1 MGIGID
7 DIMAAHGIS
16 SLAGGGGGRFV
27 SKTARV
33 SSVAETASVTIP
45 VSLEYN
51 PERDM
56 LVAFQNTVFMQVG
69 LDYRLSDNK
78 LSIQKLT
85 DAWEKDTNLDFIV
98 LKNMKASFPTY
109 DGTLIKNG
117 SITEAKL
124 SAEVRNRLTASADFN
139 GVLARVD
146 DVEEKALAMR
156 EAAANAMLQV
166 EASDLV
172 ASGTNFGGNGTFTF
186 GVTYHTAQTTTNNI
200 LDVGNSIL
208 TGKVLATN
216 VFKVGER
223 VTLYDDTQVEVV
235 TVTKASATEL
245 EVTPLTKS
253 FKSGTVI
260 ARSTFNRLA
269 AGGGFEF
276 PKWNNVGVKTA
287 HARMTIGTTDE
298 CILWLT
304 VHKDLTATLK
314 ATFAGGAETTV
325 AGEQVR
331 AIAGTNDVVLQYLV
345 TNPTAAALSLDLTL
359 TRASATAT
367 GKLVKFLGG
376 IG

>member
-7 DIMAAHGIS
+7 DIMAAHGIN

-325 AGEQVR
+325 VGERVR
-331 AIAGTNDVVLQYLV
+331 TIAGTNDVVLQYLV

-359 TRASATAT
+359 TRASATET

>member
-45 VSLEYN
+45 VSLEFN
-51 PERDM
+51 PDRDM

-78 LSIQKLT
+78 LSIQKLS

-124 SAEVRNRLTASADFN
+124 SAEVRNRLTASADFD

-216 VFKVGER
+216 VFKVGEK

-253 FKSGTVI
+253 FKSGTVV

-304 VHKDLTATLK
+304 LHKDLTPTLK
-314 ATFAGGAETTV
+314 ATFVGGTETV
-325 AGEQVR
+325 IAGEQVR
-331 AIAGTNDVVLQYLV
+331 AIAGTNDIVMQYLV
-345 TNPTAAALSLDLTL
+345 TNPTAAGLSLDLTV

-367 GKLVKFLGG
+367 EKLVKFLGG

>member
-56 LVAFQNTVFMQVG
+56 LVAFQNTVFMQIG

-253 FKSGTVI
+253 FKSGTVV

>member
-56 LVAFQNTVFMQVG
+56 LVAFQNTVFMQIG

-253 FKSGTVI
+253 FKSGTVV
-260 ARSTFNRLA
+260 ARSTFNQLA

-304 VHKDLTATLK
+304 LHKDLTATLK

-325 AGEQVR
+325 TGEQVR
-331 AIAGTNDVVLQYLV
+331 AISGTNDVVLQYLV

-359 TRASATAT
+359 TRASGTAT

>member
-253 FKSGTVI
+253 FKSGTVV

>member
-1 MGIGID
+1 M
-7 DIMAAHGIS
+7 
-16 SLAGGGGGRFV
+16 
-27 SKTARV
+27 
-33 SSVAETASVTIP
+33 TIP

-253 FKSGTVI
+253 FKSGTVV

>member
-253 FKSGTVI
+253 FKSGTVV

-331 AIAGTNDVVLQYLV
+331 AISGTNDVVLQYLV